1 MVKEIGFDL
10 VKAEKLAN
18 DINYRRLLNIVM
30 LYLTIVLLFIS
41 ICLVL
46 YYKLRHSWFAAPHDN
61 TSVSLWSILP
71 SFSHKQESIP
81 K

>member
-46 YYKLRHSWFAAPHDN
+46 YYKLRH
-61 TSVSLWSILP
+61 
-71 SFSHKQESIP
+71 
-81 K
+81 